1 MPRSDPRVDLLF
13 VGLLV
18 LHGTWLWLTANHLIV
33 DGDEAKYYTT
43 IREVVEGKA
52 LLLEVLPGSA
62 GYFFYHINAYW
73 AKIFGVGYETGRYLN
88 VLATLLASAVVLMG
102 LRQIFSSAVSSRASV
117 DRASRL

>member
-18 LHGTWLWLTANHLIV
+18 LHGAWPWLTANHVIV

-43 IREVVEGKA
+43 IRELVEGKV
-52 LLLEVLPGSA
+52 LLLEVIPGSA
-62 GYFFYHINAYW
+62 GYFFYHINAHW
-73 AKIFGVGYETGRYLN
+73 AKTFGVGYETGRYLN

-102 LRQIFSSAVSSRASV
+102 LRPIFSSAVSSRASV